1 MKVLITG
8 GTGFVGMTLAEE
20 LTDLGI
26 DVVLLAR
33 RPLLP
38 AMEKSL
44 EGRKGNYAF
53 FKGDI
58 LKPDSLDA
66 VITQHKIDSIVHAAV
81 ITPDEVREK
90 EESRLIAQVN
100 YMGTIEVLEA
110 VKRNKVKR
118 LVYTSSG
125 ATYGDASFESDWL
138 DEEKNRP
145 RPNALY
151 GINKFASEEASLRY
165 KQIFDLDIVIGRV
178 GGVFGAW
185 ERYTGVRDTL
195 SGPFFATRAAYL
207 GEQPAILRPD
217 SKDWVYSRDIAK
229 SLVAM
234 LQAEKFGYDVYNLS
248 SGFIWSGTAWCDK
261 LKEAYPKFDYTI
273 VDDVSAAD
281 ITDFGL
287 RDRNPMNIDRLTKDL
302 GYTPIYDMEKSF
314 ADYMEWINSNDSF
327 WANPPA

>member
-1 MKVLITG
+1 MNVLITG

-26 DVVLLAR
+26 NVVLLAR
-33 RPLLP
+33 KPLLP

-44 EGRKGNYAF
+44 EGRKGTYSF

-58 LKPDSLDA
+58 LDPEGLDR
-66 VITQHKIDSIVHAAV
+66 VITQFNIDSIVHAAV
-81 ITPDEVREK
+81 ITPDEEREK
-90 EESRLIAQVN
+90 EESRFIAQVN

-125 ATYGDASFESDWL
+125 ATYGDASFQDEWL
-138 DEEKNRP
+138 DEEKTYP

-151 GINKFASEEASLRY
+151 GINKFAGEQASLRY
-165 KQIFDLDIVIGRV
+165 NKIFDMDVVIGRV

-207 GEQPAILRPD
+207 GEHPAVLRPD

-229 SLVAM
+229 SLVKM
-234 LQAEKFGYDVYNLS
+234 LTADKLGYDVYNLS
-248 SGFIWSGTAWCDK
+248 SGYIWSGTAWCDK
-261 LKEAYPKFDYTI
+261 LKEAFPKFDYTI
-273 VDDVSAAD
+273 VDDVASAD
-281 ITDFGL
+281 ITDFGQ
-287 RDRNPMNIDRLTKDL
+287 RDRNPMRIERLKNDL

-314 ADYMEWINSNDSF
+314 EDYMEWINNNTDF
-327 WANPPA
+327 WVNP